1 MKRLLL
7 EVCYS
12 KFEVLILQTS
22 KLKPQISSLNYLCA
36 SAFICDFKLNFSV
49 CSVPSVVHFVW
60 NFALVAD
67 GHIKNSCA
75 KGSN

>member
-1 MKRLLL
+1 MNTDEEICHL
-7 EVCYS
+7 
-12 KFEVLILQTS
+12 KFEVLIVQTS
-22 KLKPQISSLNYLCA
+22 NYKHQISRMNDLCA

-67 GHIKNSCA
+67 GHIKNPSA
-75 KGSN
+75 KGLH